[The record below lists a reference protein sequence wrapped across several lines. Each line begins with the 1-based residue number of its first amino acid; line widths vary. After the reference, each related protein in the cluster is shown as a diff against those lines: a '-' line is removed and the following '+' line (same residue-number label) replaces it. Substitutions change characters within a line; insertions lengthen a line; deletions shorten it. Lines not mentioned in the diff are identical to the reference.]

1 MIDPETKTF
10 TNFKELGS
18 FLKENR
24 ELQNVKIE
32 GASKLLLIKK
42 DILYKFEKG
51 EANIEQASYLKGF
64 LNSYIKFLKL
74 DNLCKLKFTETKR
87 ISKLEKS
94 NLQLES
100 SELKKNKYSSIVILL
115 SLVAISF
122 TYLLWNKKTY
132 LNLYLIGSH
141 LN

>member
-1 MIDPETKTF
+1 MTDSEIKTF
-10 TNFKELGS
+10 TNLKELGS

-24 ELQNVKIE
+24 KLQNIKIE
-32 GASKLLLIKK
+32 DASKLLLIKK
-42 DILYKFEKG
+42 DILDKFEKG
-51 EANIEQASYLKGF
+51 EANFEQASYLKGF
-64 LNSYIKFLKL
+64 LNTYIKFLKL
-74 DNLCKLKFTETKR
+74 ENSCKLRFTEIKKV
-87 ISKLEKS
+87 SKLEKS

-115 SLVAISF
+115 SLIAISF
-122 TYLLWNKKTY
+122 VYLLWNKKTY

>member
-1 MIDPETKTF
+1 MIDSKIKTF
-10 TNFKELGS
+10 TNLKELGD

-24 ELQNVKIE
+24 KLQNIKIDDV
-32 GASKLLLIKK
+32 SKLLLIKK
-42 DILYKFEKG
+42 EILDKFEKG
-51 EANIEQASYLKGF
+51 EVNIEQQIHLKGF

-74 DNLCKLKFTETKR
+74 ENLCVLKFTETKKVSR
-87 ISKLEKS
+87 LEKS

-115 SLVAISF
+115 SLIAISF
-122 TYLLWNKKTY
+122 TYLIWNKKTY

>member
-1 MIDPETKTF
+1 MIDSKIKTF
-10 TNFKELGS
+10 SNLKELGV

-24 ELQNVKIE
+24 ELQNIKIE
-32 GASKLLLIKK
+32 DASKLLLIKK
-42 DILYKFEKG
+42 DILDKFEKG
-51 EANIEQASYLKGF
+51 EVNIQQASYLKGF

-74 DNLCKLKFTETKR
+74 EDLCVLDFIETKKV
-87 ISKLEKS
+87 SKLEKS
-94 NLQLES
+94 ALQLER

-115 SLVAISF
+115 SLIAISF

>member
-1 MIDPETKTF
+1 MIDSEIKTF
-10 TNFKELGS
+10 TNLKELGI

-24 ELQNVKIE
+24 ELQNITIE
-32 GASKLLLIKK
+32 DASKLLLIKK

-51 EANIEQASYLKGF
+51 EANIEQESYLKGF

-74 DNLCKLKFTETKR
+74 ENLCKLKFTETKKV
-87 ISKLEKS
+87 SKLEKS

-115 SLVAISF
+115 SLIAISLV
-122 TYLLWNKKTY
+122 YLF
-132 LNLYLIGSH
+132 LIGSH

>member
-1 MIDPETKTF
+1 MIDSKIKTF
-10 TNFKELGS
+10 TNLKELGD

-24 ELQNVKIE
+24 ELQNIKIE
-32 GASKLLLIKK
+32 DASKLLLIKK
-42 DILYKFEKG
+42 DILDKFEKG
-51 EANIEQASYLKGF
+51 EVNIQQTSYLKGF

-74 DNLCKLKFTETKR
+74 DDLCILDFIETKKV
-87 ISKLEKS
+87 SKLEKS
-94 NLQLES
+94 ALQLES
-100 SELKKNKYSSIVILL
+100 SELKKNKYSSIIILL
-115 SLVAISF
+115 SLIAISL

>member
-1 MIDPETKTF
+1 MIDSKIKTF
-10 TNFKELGS
+10 TNLKELGS
-18 FLKENR
+18 FLKVNR
-24 ELQNVKIE
+24 ELQNIE
-32 GASKLLLIKK
+32 IEDASKLLLIKEE
-42 DILYKFEKG
+42 ILDKFEKG
-51 EANIEQASYLKGF
+51 DINIEQESYLKGF

-74 DNLCKLKFTETKR
+74 ENLCQLRFTETKKV
-87 ISKLEKS
+87 SKLEKS

-115 SLVAISF
+115 SLVAVSCV
-122 TYLLWNKKTY
+122 YLFWNKKTY

>member
-1 MIDPETKTF
+1 MIDPKIKTF
-10 TNFKELGS
+10 TNLKELGD

-24 ELQNVKIE
+24 ELQNIKIE
-32 GASKLLLIKK
+32 DASKLLLIKK
-42 DILYKFEKG
+42 DILDKFEKG
-51 EANIEQASYLKGF
+51 EVNIQHASYLKGF

-74 DNLCKLKFTETKR
+74 ENLCILKFTETKKV
-87 ISKLEKS
+87 SKLEKS
-94 NLQLES
+94 ALQLES

-115 SLVAISF
+115 SLIAISF

-132 LNLYLIGSH
+132 LNLYFIGSQ

>member
-1 MIDPETKTF
+1 MIDSKIKIF
-10 TNFKELGS
+10 TNLKELGD

-24 ELQNVKIE
+24 KLQNIKIE
-32 GASKLLLIKK
+32 DASKLLLIKK
-42 DILYKFEKG
+42 DILDKFEKG
-51 EANIEQASYLKGF
+51 EVNIEQASYLKGF

-74 DNLCKLKFTETKR
+74 ENICILKFTETKKV
-87 ISKLEKS
+87 SKLEKS

-115 SLVAISF
+115 SLIAISF

-132 LNLYLIGSH
+132 LNLHLIGSH

>member
-1 MIDPETKTF
+1 MIDSKIKTF
-10 TNFKELGS
+10 TNLKELGS

-24 ELQNVKIE
+24 KLQNIKIE
-32 GASKLLLIKK
+32 EASKLLLIKK
-42 DILYKFEKG
+42 DILDKFEKG
-51 EANIEQASYLKGF
+51 EVNIEKESYLKGF

-74 DNLCKLKFTETKR
+74 ESLCKLKFTETKKV
-87 ISKLEKS
+87 SKLEKS

-100 SELKKNKYSSIVILL
+100 SKLKKNKYSSIVILL
-115 SLVAISF
+115 SLIAISF
-122 TYLLWNKKTY
+122 VYLFWNKKTY

>member
-1 MIDPETKTF
+1 M
-10 TNFKELGS
+10 
-18 FLKENR
+18 
-24 ELQNVKIE
+24 
-32 GASKLLLIKK
+32 
-42 DILYKFEKG
+42 
-51 EANIEQASYLKGF
+51 KGF

-74 DNLCKLKFTETKR
+74 ENSCILRFTEIKKV
-87 ISKLEKS
+87 SKLEKS
-94 NLQLES
+94 ALQLKS

-115 SLVAISF
+115 SLIAVSF

>member
-1 MIDPETKTF
+1 MIDSKIKTF
-10 TNFKELGS
+10 ANLKELGD

-24 ELQNVKIE
+24 ELQNIKIE
-32 GASKLLLIKK
+32 DASKLLLIKK
-42 DILYKFEKG
+42 DILDKFEKG
-51 EANIEQASYLKGF
+51 EVNIEQGSYLKGF

-74 DNLCKLKFTETKR
+74 ENSCILKFTETKKV
-87 ISKLEKS
+87 SKLEKS
-94 NLQLES
+94 ALQLES

-115 SLVAISF
+115 SLTAISL

-132 LNLYLIGSH
+132 LNLYLIGSN

>member
-1 MIDPETKTF
+1 MIDTEVKTF
-10 TNFKELGS
+10 TNLKELGS

-24 ELQNVKIE
+24 ELQKIE
-32 GASKLLLIKK
+32 IEDVSKLLLIKK
-42 DILYKFEKG
+42 EILVKFEKG
-51 EANIEQASYLKGF
+51 EVNIEQASYLKGF

-74 DNLCKLKFTETKR
+74 ENLCILKFTEIKK

-94 NLQLES
+94 NVQLES

-115 SLVAISF
+115 SLIAISF
-122 TYLLWNKKTY
+122 VYLLWNKNTY

>member
-1 MIDPETKTF
+1 MIDSKIKTF
-10 TNFKELGS
+10 TNLKELGD

-24 ELQNVKIE
+24 ELQNIKIE
-32 GASKLLLIKK
+32 DASKLLLIKK
-42 DILYKFEKG
+42 EILDKFEKG
-51 EANIEQASYLKGF
+51 EVNIQQASYLKGF

-74 DNLCKLKFTETKR
+74 DNLCILNFIETKKV
-87 ISKLEKS
+87 SKLEKS
-94 NLQLES
+94 ALQLES

-115 SLVAISF
+115 SLIAISF

-132 LNLYLIGSH
+132 LNLYLIGSQ

>member
-1 MIDPETKTF
+1 MTDSGIKTF
-10 TNFKELGS
+10 TNLKELGS

-24 ELQNVKIE
+24 KLQNIKIE
-32 GASKLLLIKK
+32 DASNLLLIKK
-42 DILYKFEKG
+42 DILDKFEKG
-51 EANIEQASYLKGF
+51 EANFEQASYLRGF
-64 LNSYIKFLKL
+64 LNTYIKFLKL
-74 DNLCKLKFTETKR
+74 ENSCKLKFTEIKKV
-87 ISKLEKS
+87 SKLEKS

-115 SLVAISF
+115 SLIAISF
-122 TYLLWNKKTY
+122 VYLLWNKKTY

>member
-1 MIDPETKTF
+1 MGFWFKYNLSLVFNDGYVFDSGLMKSSNID
-10 TNFKELGS
+10 
-18 FLKENR
+18 
-24 ELQNVKIE
+24 NV
-32 GASKLLLIKK
+32 LILS
-42 DILYKFEKG
+42 IYIFITIIV
-51 EANIEQASYLKGF
+51 ANQ
-64 LNSYIKFLKL
+64 
-74 DNLCKLKFTETKR
+74 

-94 NLQLES
+94 ALQLES

-115 SLVAISF
+115 SLIAISL

>member
-1 MIDPETKTF
+1 MIGSKIKTF
-10 TNFKELGS
+10 TNLKELGV

-24 ELQNVKIE
+24 ELQNIKIE
-32 GASKLLLIKK
+32 DASKLLLIKK
-42 DILYKFEKG
+42 DILDKFEKG
-51 EANIEQASYLKGF
+51 EVNIEQASYLKGF

-74 DNLCKLKFTETKR
+74 ENLCILKFTETKKV
-87 ISKLEKS
+87 SKLEKS
-94 NLQLES
+94 ALQLEG

-115 SLVAISF
+115 SLIAISF

>member
-1 MIDPETKTF
+1 MIDSKIKIF
-10 TNFKELGS
+10 TNLKELGD

-24 ELQNVKIE
+24 KLQNIKIE
-32 GASKLLLIKK
+32 DASKLLLIKK
-42 DILYKFEKG
+42 DILDKFEKG
-51 EANIEQASYLKGF
+51 EVNIQKASYLKGF

-74 DNLCKLKFTETKR
+74 DNLCILNFIETKKV
-87 ISKLEKS
+87 SKLEKS
-94 NLQLES
+94 ALQLES

-115 SLVAISF
+115 SLIAISL